1 MPRGLELLIAQT
13 ILQGFDAQYG
23 RFLEVTS
30 GAQQRFEQAD
40 WHAVQQAMKNR
51 IHLYDHHVGLVVEQ
65 LRCITNGQSTDAAF
79 LLRVKEHYTR
89 LLPDYPRFEIAES
102 FFNSVY
108 CRLFDHRSL
117 TPERLFIFSSQPERR
132 FRTIPRPLAKDFHPD
147 HGWESLL
154 MRVISDLP
162 LRLRWQNKSRDIH
175 YIIRH
180 LTETLGTDN
189 LAESHLQVANELFYR
204 NKAAWLVGKLI
215 TPSGTLPFLL
225 PIHQTDDGELFIDTC
240 LTTTAEASIVFGFA
254 RAYFMVYAPLP
265 AALVEWLRE
274 ILPGKTTAELYMAI
288 GCQKHAKTESYREYL
303 VYLQGCNEQFIEA
316 PGIRGMVMLVFTL
329 PGFDRVFKVIKDR
342 FAPQKEMSAAHVRA
356 CYQLVKEHDRVG
368 RMADTQEFE
377 NFVLEKRHISPA
389 LMELLLQEAAEKI
402 TDLGEQIVI
411 RHLYIERRMVPLNI
425 WLEQVEG
432 QQLRDAIE
440 EYGNAIRQLAA
451 ANIFPGDMLF
461 KNFGVT
467 RHGRVVFYDY
477 DEICYMTEV
486 NFRDIPPP
494 RYPEDELASEP
505 WYSVSPG
512 DVFPEEFR
520 HWLCADPRIG
530 PLFEEMHADL
540 FRADYWRALQNR
552 IREGHVEDVYAYRRR
567 QRFSVRY
574 GEMLF

>member
-254 RAYFMVYAPLP
+254 RSYFMVYAPLP

-274 ILPGKTTAELYMAI
+274 ILPGKATAELYMAI

>member
-254 RAYFMVYAPLP
+254 RSYFMVYAPLP

-402 TDLGEQIVI
+402 TDLGKQIVI